1 MMTTLPGAW
10 VWHSTRCSNT
20 GFLVSS
26 VVRKTV
32 KQARLHEPLT
42 QDRSLSWRSSE
53 PMQQTSDRA
62 RLVWMMRMSVSTVMM
77 ASGMERNTA
86 SRPERRRSFST
97 WMACMARSVSTRWLM
112 SCTMGR
118 RYSGLP
124 EESRTMP
131 AERCTQTSRPS
142 LAM

>member
-1 MMTTLPGAW
+1 MTTTLPGVW

-20 GFLVSS
+20 ALRVSS
-26 VVRKTV
+26 VVLSTE
-32 KQARLHEPLT
+32 KQPRRHEPLIVE
-42 QDRSLSWRSSE
+42 RSVAWPSLG

-86 SRPERRRSFST
+86 SSPARRRSFSM
-97 WMACMARSVSTRWLM
+97 WMSCMACMVSMRWLM
-112 SCTMGR
+112 SCTMGS
-118 RYSGLP
+118 RYRGLP
-124 EESRTMP
+124 AESRTSP

-142 LAM
+142 LVR